1 MLTLESPQVAPTEND
16 GAALFALL
24 LREGPS
30 NFFAAIRNVEG
41 PYAFIYYQ
49 ALNHRVYF
57 ARDPLG
63 RRSLLMHRPTPV
75 SPSLFLTSNAPS
87 VNHPLN
93 EWEEVPCDSIFAY
106 HLLDLKG
113 KNWGVSQFAAE
124 DDQSLR

>member
-1 MLTLESPQVAPTEND
+1 MPPSEND

-30 NFFAAIRNVEG
+30 NFFAAIRNIEG

-49 ALNHRVYF
+49 ALHHRVYF

-63 RRSLLMHRPTPV
+63 RRSLLMHRPTPT
-75 SPSLFLTSNAPS
+75 SPSLYLTSNAPG
-87 VNHPLN
+87 VEFPLS

-113 KNWGVSQFAAE
+113 KTWAVS
-124 DDQSLR
+124 